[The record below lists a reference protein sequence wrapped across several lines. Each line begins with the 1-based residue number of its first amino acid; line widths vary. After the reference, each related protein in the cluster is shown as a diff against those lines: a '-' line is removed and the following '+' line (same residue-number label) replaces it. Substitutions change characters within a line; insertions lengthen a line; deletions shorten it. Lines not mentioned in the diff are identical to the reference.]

1 MQVGRTAGLVRS
13 DLPYYLFIIYPRPV
27 RDRSGGDK
35 MGIKG
40 VEHQAILILDS
51 VINDDRAAKQ
61 VINNIYY
68 LAIEQRWDQHAGSK
82 LLF

>member
-1 MQVGRTAGLVRS
+1 MKVLLMTV
-13 DLPYYLFIIYPRPV
+13 
-27 RDRSGGDK
+27 
-35 MGIKG
+35 
-40 VEHQAILILDS
+40 LILDS

-68 LAIEQRWDQHAGSK
+68 LAIEQGWDQHAGSQ